1 MSLEIGLTLQFS
13 IIHKEGEGRHG
24 DHLMDL
30 EEAVLKDRGEEIS
43 VVAEDRIE
51 DGGGEIHIVEEEGV
65 VVDEMDLM
73 VVVRG
78 MEMDHRE
85 VLVVIEIEIVVD
97 GGKKYLLRT
106 KLDIKTNFVHV
117 CVGLIVHDLLMFT
130 DLFTVNPVS
139 TFSTSFFYYLNS
151 VDSHSF
157 IYTFTHIIN
166 T

>member
-1 MSLEIGLTLQFS
+1 MWQFS

-30 EEAVLKDRGEEIS
+30 EEGGLKDRGGEIL
-43 VVAEDRIE
+43 VAAEDRIE

-78 MEMDHRE
+78 MEMD
-85 VLVVIEIEIVVD
+85 LVVTEIEIVVD
-97 GGKKYLLRT
+97 GGKKYLLCT
-106 KLDIKTNFVHV
+106 KLNIKTNFVHV
-117 CVGLIVHDLLMFT
+117 CVDLIVHDLLMFT

>member
-1 MSLEIGLTLQFS
+1 MTLQFS

-30 EEAVLKDRGEEIS
+30 EEGVLKDRGEEIS
-43 VVAEDRIE
+43 VAAEDRIE

-85 VLVVIEIEIVVD
+85 VLVVIEIETVVG

-106 KLDIKTNFVHV
+106 KLNIKTNFVHV
-117 CVGLIVHDLLMFT
+117 LR
-130 DLFTVNPVS
+130 
-139 TFSTSFFYYLNS
+139 
-151 VDSHSF
+151 
-157 IYTFTHIIN
+157 
-166 T
+166 